1 VTLGN
6 PAPPER
12 IRDMFDRIA
21 GVYDGMN
28 LAISGFQEP
37 RWRRRAVR
45 EAGLPPC
52 DRVLDVACGT
62 GKLTNDLHRAVQPG
76 GEALGVDVSSR
87 MIALARRGV
96 PQNAGPRFE
105 QGDALELPVESDS
118 FDAATIAFGMRN
130 LADYRRGFHEMARA
144 VRPGGRVV
152 CLEIARPTRRL
163 GRLAARWFDHVVPF
177 LGRIVGQGNAYAY
190 LVDSTRGYPGPD
202 RIAALM
208 RDVGLED
215 VDWFGMSGGM
225 VTIHVG
231 SVPGPR
237 ARGTAGPR
245 TRAPAPPDVG
255 ALGPGPRDQS
265 GSAGPGPRAG

>member
-1 VTLGN
+1 VTPGN

-45 EAGLPPC
+45 EAGLGPG
-52 DRVLDVACGT
+52 DRALDVACGT
-62 GKLTNDLHRAVQPG
+62 GKLTHDLHRAVQPG
-76 GEALGVDVSSR
+76 GEALGIDFSSG
-87 MIALARRGV
+87 MIELARRSV
-96 PQNAGPRFE
+96 PGDAGLRFE

-130 LADYRRGFHEMARA
+130 LADYRRGFREMARA

-163 GRLAARWFDHVVPF
+163 GRLAARWLDHVVPL
-177 LGRIVGQGNAYAY
+177 LGRVVGQGSAYAY
-190 LVDSTRGYPGPD
+190 LVSSTRGYPAPG
-202 RIAALM
+202 RIAAIM
-208 RDVGLED
+208 REAGLDE
-215 VDWFGMSGGM
+215 VHWFGMSGGI

-231 SVPGPR
+231 TAPGPR
-237 ARGTAGPR
+237 LDQAGP
-245 TRAPAPPDVG
+245 
-255 ALGPGPRDQS
+255 
-265 GSAGPGPRAG
+265 AGPGPRAG